1 MSAIRSTA
9 RRGAWVAAELLF
21 AGMAASRRRR
31 TGRPALPDLGEVRS
45 ILAIRLDLMGDLLFT
60 LPALYALREAAPQA
74 RITLAVQPYTAQVA
88 RAAPF
93 VDRVIT
99 LDVSGWRRPG
109 AWARGDAPRQI
120 KAAASEVRSEQY
132 DLCVSFYG
140 KVAASVALLSGA
152 RFLAGYRGEGYP
164 FTFDLGLE
172 GERYRWRRH
181 ESEYC
186 LDLARALG
194 ADGGGTMPAL
204 EVDPA
209 AEERVRGWLA
219 EVGGNGA
226 GKLVALHPGALNMA
240 EKRWLPERWAAVA
253 DRVQEELGARVV
265 LVSSPSELPLARQL
279 EGAMRTRVVSL
290 AGRTSLGE
298 LMAVIKGCDLFLGGD
313 SGPLHMAS
321 ALGVP
326 SVSVYGP
333 TDPVHTGPLHTK
345 AMVLAPGAECGPCY
359 DPRMPSACRQW
370 RAECMERITVDEVF
384 EAARGLIG

>member
-1 MSAIRSTA
+1 MSGIRSTA
-9 RRGAWVAAELLF
+9 RRGAWVAADLLF

-31 TGRPALPDLGEVRS
+31 VGSPALPDLSQVRS
-45 ILAIRLDLMGDLLFT
+45 ILVIRLDLLGDLLFT
-60 LPALYALREAAPQA
+60 LPAIYALRQSAPQA
-74 RITLAVQPYTAQVA
+74 RITLVVQPYTAPVA
-88 RAAPF
+88 GATPF

-99 LDVSGWRRPG
+99 LDVSGWRRAG
-109 AWARGDAPRQI
+109 AWARGDALRQMRT
-120 KAAASEVRSEQY
+120 AAAEVHSEQY
-132 DLCVSFYG
+132 DLGVSFYG

-152 RFLAGYRGEGYP
+152 RFLAGYRGEAYP

-172 GERYRWRRH
+172 GERYRWRHH

-186 LDLARALG
+186 LALARALG
-194 ADGGGTMPAL
+194 AGGGGAMPAL
-204 EVDPA
+204 DVEPA
-209 AEERVRGWLA
+209 AEKRAWALLA
-219 EVGGNGA
+219 EVGMEDTGRV
-226 GKLVALHPGALNMA
+226 VALHPGALNMA

-253 DRVQEELGARVV
+253 DRIQEELGARVV
-265 LVSSPSELPLARQL
+265 LVSSPSELPLARLL
-279 EGAMRTRVVSL
+279 EGAMRTKPAFL
-290 AGRTSLGE
+290 AGRTSLAE

-333 TDPVHTGPLHTK
+333 TDPVHTGPLHPK
-345 AMVLAPGAECGPCY
+345 AVVLSPGADCGPCY
-359 DPRMPSACRQW
+359 DPQRPSACRQW